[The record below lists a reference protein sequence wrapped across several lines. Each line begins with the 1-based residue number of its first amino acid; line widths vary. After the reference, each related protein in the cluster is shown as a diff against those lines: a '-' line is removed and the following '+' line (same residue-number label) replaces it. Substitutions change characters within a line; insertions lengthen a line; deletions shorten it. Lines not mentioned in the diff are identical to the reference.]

1 MAESFSPMPSFRRSF
16 FAALIGLGL
25 CLSNAPPVSAADVL
39 RIVRAELPPSLG
51 NPFTT
56 VGQPASGIWG
66 ALFDTLTQIGETGAL
81 EPALARSWEA
91 VEPTRWVFRL
101 RSGVTF
107 HNGAPFNAA
116 AAAAVIRYLQSDEGQ
131 RFIVAAEVRGIV
143 SVATPDEF
151 TLELTTAT
159 PDPILPRRFAIVFM
173 VEPAAWRE
181 KGADQFAQ
189 APIGSGPYRLVD
201 WGRTTGRTRM
211 QAHTGSWRTVMGPT
225 RLEFIHVADGA
236 ARLQALA
243 SGQADVGEGLSPDD
257 VQQLGRGFRLEQRFV
272 PAVTSI
278 TFRTVGLANSP
289 LRDVRVRQA
298 LNYAVNR
305 EAIVAAFFGARGQT
319 TGQGA
324 SPFTFGYNPSIAPY
338 PFDPGKAKALLAEA
352 GFANGFPMKV
362 EVFVGFGPNDAA
374 IYQQVAADWQ
384 AIGIDVNLQ
393 QTPFANWLRKYLSGE
408 WGDTDAFSLVWDSSA
423 YNDAIRPIVN
433 FSCLKDKPFFCE
445 ESIVP
450 LIRESQTEMDTA
462 KREALLQA
470 IMARLHEI
478 APSLWIAT
486 GSATYAMT
494 EKVQTF
500 SARPHGIYYERITL
514 KP

>member
-1 MAESFSPMPSFRRSF
+1 MPNVRRLTSPFL
-16 FAALIGLGL
+16 ALLGVL
-25 CLSNAPPVSAADVL
+25 LLSWATHAADTL
-39 RIVRAELPPSLG
+39 RVVRTELPPSLG

-56 VGQPASGIWG
+56 VGQPSSGVWG

-81 EPALARSWEA
+81 EPSLALSWEA
-91 VEPTRWVFRL
+91 VEPTRWVFKL
-101 RSGVTF
+101 RPGVTF
-107 HNGAPFNAA
+107 HNGVPFTADAA
-116 AAAAVIRYLQSDEGQ
+116 AETIRFLQTPEGQ
-131 RFIVAAEVRGIV
+131 RFIIGAEVRGIQ
-143 SVATPDEF
+143 SVATPDDL
-151 TLELTTAT
+151 TLEVTTLS
-159 PDPILPRRFAIVFM
+159 PDPILPRRFAILFM
-173 VEPAAWRE
+173 VEPGAWKAA
-181 KGADQFAQ
+181 GADGFAQ
-189 APIGSGPYRLVD
+189 APIGSGPYRLLD
-201 WGRTTGRTRM
+201 WGKTSGRTRLA
-211 QAHTGSWRTVMGPT
+211 AHEGSWRKVLGPKT
-225 RLEFIHVADGA
+225 LELIHVADSA
-236 ARLQALA
+236 SRLQALA

-257 VQQLGRGFRLEQRFV
+257 VAQLGRGFKIEQRFV

-278 TFRTVGLANSP
+278 TFRTVGVENSP
-289 LRDVRVRQA
+289 LRDQRVRQA

-305 EAIVAAFFGARGQT
+305 EAIVQAFFGARGAT

-324 SPFTFGYNPSIAPY
+324 SRFTLGYNPNVKPY
-338 PFDPGKAKALLAEA
+338 AYDPAKAKALLAEA
-352 GFANGFPMKV
+352 GYAKGFPIKV

-384 AIGIDVNLQ
+384 AIGLKVNLQ

-450 LIRESQTEMDTA
+450 LIRQSQTEMDSAT
-462 KREALLQA
+462 REALLQE
-470 IMARLHEI
+470 IMAKLHDI

-494 EKVQTF
+494 DKIATF
-500 SARPHGIYYERITL
+500 AARPHGIYYERITL